1 MTFATVKGRP
11 DPSLFRGIKM
21 TKDIIRKILF
31 RFFAGI
37 HCLLML
43 PYGVL
48 VMYDKIFVGPFA
60 FNNTFKVGIAALVGG
75 IYMLIATFHGR

>member
-1 MTFATVKGRP
+1 
-11 DPSLFRGIKM
+11 M

-31 RFFAGI
+31 RFFVGI

-43 PYGVL
+43 LYGVL

-60 FNNTFKVGIAALVGG
+60 FNNTFKVGIAALVGE
-75 IYMLIATFHGR
+75 IYMLIATFCG

>member
-1 MTFATVKGRP
+1 
-11 DPSLFRGIKM
+11 
-21 TKDIIRKILF
+21 
-31 RFFAGI
+31 
-37 HCLLML
+37 ML

-75 IYMLIATFHGR
+75 IYMLIATFRGR

>member
-1 MTFATVKGRP
+1 
-11 DPSLFRGIKM
+11 
-21 TKDIIRKILF
+21 
-31 RFFAGI
+31 
-37 HCLLML
+37 ML

-75 IYMLIATFHGR
+75 DLYAHCDFSWTINLKKAKILGTVLFIEQLSACSRSV